1 MLPIIL
7 AARFLLELALLAAFA
22 WWGYAVVGGAVIG
35 GLVAVVC
42 VVAVATF
49 WGLLLSPKARI
60 RLSPSL
66 RNGVEIAVFLIAALA
81 LASQG
86 HIGWGAALLIADL
99 IIALDAINPQTA
111 ARFVPPLG
119 RWRRIE
125 AGRSDMM
132 RAELERI
139 AAVANLSRD
148 VREQVSKSLG

>member
-66 RNGVEIAVFLIAALA
+66 RKGAEIAVFLIAALA

-99 IIALDAINPQTA
+99 IILLAL
-111 ARFVPPLG
+111 RMLG
-119 RWRRIE
+119 
-125 AGRSDMM
+125 
-132 RAELERI
+132 
-139 AAVANLSRD
+139 ANTGG
-148 VREQVSKSLG
+148 EQVR